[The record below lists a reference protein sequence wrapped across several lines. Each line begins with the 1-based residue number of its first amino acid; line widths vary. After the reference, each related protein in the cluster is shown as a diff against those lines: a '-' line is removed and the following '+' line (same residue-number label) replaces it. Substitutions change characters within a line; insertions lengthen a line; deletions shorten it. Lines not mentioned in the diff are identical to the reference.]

1 MNIYRLMVNEGIVYP
16 AVYKRIK
23 CNVDI
28 TTAKGLKA
36 LLKKL
41 RGSVQKDASFFISVG
56 AEGKTSAVFVITC
69 GYATNKVFSKE
80 LLTASILSQSSEF
93 IIVTFFSDKHDYDNE
108 IVKQDFSKVK
118 EAFDLLEL
126 HLIDYYTIVE
136 NVIHRITV

>member
-1 MNIYRLMVNEGIVYP
+1 MVNEGIVYP

-23 CNVDI
+23 CNTDI
-28 TTAKGLKA
+28 TTKKGLKA

-56 AEGKTSAVFVITC
+56 AEGKTSAVFIITC

-126 HLIDYYTIVE
+126 HFIDYYTIVE
-136 NVIHRITV
+136 NVIHCITI

>member
-1 MNIYRLMVNEGIVYP
+1 MNIYKLMVNEGIVYP

-23 CNVDI
+23 CNTDI
-28 TTAKGLKA
+28 TTKKGLKA

-56 AEGKTSAVFVITC
+56 AEGKTSAVFIITC

-136 NVIHRITV
+136 NVSHFITI

>member
-23 CNVDI
+23 CNTDI
-28 TTAKGLKA
+28 TTKKGLKA

-56 AEGKTSAVFVITC
+56 AEGKTSAVFIITC

-93 IIVTFFSDKHDYDNE
+93 IIVTFFNDKHDYDNE
-108 IVKQDFSKVK
+108 IVKKDFSKIK

-136 NVIHRITV
+136 NVIHCITI

>member
-1 MNIYRLMVNEGIVYP
+1 MNIYKLMVNEGIVYP

-23 CNVDI
+23 CNTDI
-28 TTAKGLKA
+28 TTKKGLKA

-56 AEGKTSAVFVITC
+56 AEGKTSAVFIITC

-136 NVIHRITV
+136 NVIHCITI

>member
-1 MNIYRLMVNEGIVYP
+1 MVNEGIVYP

-23 CNVDI
+23 CNTDI
-28 TTAKGLKA
+28 TTKKGLKA

-41 RGSVQKDASFFISVG
+41 RGSVRKDASFFISVG
-56 AEGKTSAVFVITC
+56 AEGKTSAVFIITC

-136 NVIHRITV
+136 NVIHCITI

>member
-23 CNVDI
+23 CNTDI
-28 TTAKGLKA
+28 TTKKGLKA

-41 RGSVQKDASFFISVG
+41 RGSVQKDVSFFISVG
-56 AEGKTSAVFVITC
+56 AEGKTSAVFIITC

-93 IIVTFFSDKHDYDNE
+93 IIVTFFSNKHDYDNE
-108 IVKQDFSKVK
+108 IVKKDFSKVK

-136 NVIHRITV
+136 NVIHCITI

>member
-1 MNIYRLMVNEGIVYP
+1 MVNEGIVYP

-23 CNVDI
+23 CNTDI
-28 TTAKGLKA
+28 TTKKGLKA

-56 AEGKTSAVFVITC
+56 AEGKTSAVFIITC

-93 IIVTFFSDKHDYDNE
+93 IIVTFFNDKHDYDNE
-108 IVKQDFSKVK
+108 IVKKDFSKIK

-136 NVIHRITV
+136 NVIHCITI

>member
-1 MNIYRLMVNEGIVYP
+1 MNIYKLMVNEGIVYP
-16 AVYKRIK
+16 AIYKRIK
-23 CNVDI
+23 CNTDI
-28 TTAKGLKA
+28 TTKKGLKA

-56 AEGKTSAVFVITC
+56 AEGKTSAVFIITC

-136 NVIHRITV
+136 NVIHCITI

>member
-1 MNIYRLMVNEGIVYP
+1 MVNEGIVYP

-23 CNVDI
+23 CNTDI
-28 TTAKGLKA
+28 TTKKGLKA

-56 AEGKTSAVFVITC
+56 AEGKTSAVFIITC

-93 IIVTFFSDKHDYDNE
+93 IIVTFFSNKHDYANE
-108 IVKQDFSKVK
+108 IVKKDFSKVK

-136 NVIHRITV
+136 NVIHCITI

>member
-1 MNIYRLMVNEGIVYP
+1 MNIYKLMVNEGIVYP

-23 CNVDI
+23 CNTDI
-28 TTAKGLKA
+28 TTKKGLKA

-56 AEGKTSAVFVITC
+56 AEGKTSAVFIITC

-93 IIVTFFSDKHDYDNE
+93 IIVTFFSNKHDYDNE
-108 IVKQDFSKVK
+108 IVKKDLSKVK

-136 NVIHRITV
+136 NVIHCITI

>member
-1 MNIYRLMVNEGIVYP
+1 MVNEGIVYP

-23 CNVDI
+23 CNTDI
-28 TTAKGLKA
+28 TTKKGLKA

-56 AEGKTSAVFVITC
+56 AEGKTSAVFIITC

-126 HLIDYYTIVE
+126 YLIDYYTIVE
-136 NVIHRITV
+136 NVIHCITI

>member
-1 MNIYRLMVNEGIVYP
+1 MVNEGIVYP

-23 CNVDI
+23 CNTDI
-28 TTAKGLKA
+28 TTKKSLKA

-56 AEGKTSAVFVITC
+56 AEGKTSAVFIITC

-136 NVIHRITV
+136 NVIHCITI

>member
-23 CNVDI
+23 CNTDI
-28 TTAKGLKA
+28 TTKKGLKA

-56 AEGKTSAVFVITC
+56 AEGKTSAVFIITC

-80 LLTASILSQSSEF
+80 LLTASILS
-93 IIVTFFSDKHDYDNE
+93 
-108 IVKQDFSKVK
+108 
-118 EAFDLLEL
+118 
-126 HLIDYYTIVE
+126 
-136 NVIHRITV
+136 

>member
-23 CNVDI
+23 CNTDI
-28 TTAKGLKA
+28 TTKKGLKA

-56 AEGKTSAVFVITC
+56 AEGKTSAVFIITC
-69 GYATNKVFSKE
+69 GYAINKVFSKE

-93 IIVTFFSDKHDYDNE
+93 IIVTFFSNKHDYDNE
-108 IVKQDFSKVK
+108 IVMKDFSKVK

-136 NVIHRITV
+136 NVIHCITI

>member
-1 MNIYRLMVNEGIVYP
+1 MNIYKLMVNEGIVYP

-23 CNVDI
+23 CNTDI
-28 TTAKGLKA
+28 TTKKGLKA

-56 AEGKTSAVFVITC
+56 AEGKTSAVFIITC

-93 IIVTFFSDKHDYDNE
+93 IIVTFFSNKHDYDNE
-108 IVKQDFSKVK
+108 IVMKDFSKVK

-136 NVIHRITV
+136 NVIHCITI

>member
-23 CNVDI
+23 CTTDI
-28 TTAKGLKA
+28 TTKKGLKA

-56 AEGKTSAVFVITC
+56 AEGKTSAVFIITC

-136 NVIHRITV
+136 NVIHCITI

>member
-1 MNIYRLMVNEGIVYP
+1 MVNEGIVYP

-23 CNVDI
+23 CNTDI
-28 TTAKGLKA
+28 TTKKGLKA

-56 AEGKTSAVFVITC
+56 AEGKTSAVFIITC

-93 IIVTFFSDKHDYDNE
+93 IIVTFFSDKQDYDNE

-136 NVIHRITV
+136 NVIHCITI

>member
-1 MNIYRLMVNEGIVYP
+1 MNIYKLMVNEGIVYP

-23 CNVDI
+23 CNTDI
-28 TTAKGLKA
+28 TTKKGLKA

-56 AEGKTSAVFVITC
+56 AEGKTSVVFLITC

-136 NVIHRITV
+136 NVIHCITI

>member
-1 MNIYRLMVNEGIVYP
+1 MVNEGIVYP

-23 CNVDI
+23 CNTDI
-28 TTAKGLKA
+28 TTKKGLKA

-56 AEGKTSAVFVITC
+56 AEGKTSAVFIITC

-108 IVKQDFSKVK
+108 IVKQDISKVK

-136 NVIHRITV
+136 NVIHCITI

>member
-1 MNIYRLMVNEGIVYP
+1 MNIYKLMVNEGIVYP

-23 CNVDI
+23 CNTDI
-28 TTAKGLKA
+28 TTKKGLKA

-56 AEGKTSAVFVITC
+56 AEGKTSAVFIITC

-93 IIVTFFSDKHDYDNE
+93 IIVTFFSNKHDYDNE

-136 NVIHRITV
+136 NVIHCITI

>member
-1 MNIYRLMVNEGIVYP
+1 MNIYRLMVNEGIVCP

-23 CNVDI
+23 CNTDI
-28 TTAKGLKA
+28 TTKKGLKA

-56 AEGKTSAVFVITC
+56 AEGKTSAVFIITC

-136 NVIHRITV
+136 NVIHCITI

>member
-1 MNIYRLMVNEGIVYP
+1 MVNEGIVYP

-23 CNVDI
+23 CNTDI
-28 TTAKGLKA
+28 TTKKGLKA

-56 AEGKTSAVFVITC
+56 AEGKTSAVFIITC

-93 IIVTFFSDKHDYDNE
+93 IIVTFFSNKHDYDNE
-108 IVKQDFSKVK
+108 IVKKAFSKVK

-136 NVIHRITV
+136 NVIHCITI

>member
-23 CNVDI
+23 CNTDI
-28 TTAKGLKA
+28 TTKKGLKA

-56 AEGKTSAVFVITC
+56 AEGKTSAVFIITC

-136 NVIHRITV
+136 NVIHCITI

>member
-1 MNIYRLMVNEGIVYP
+1 MNIYKLMVNEGIVYP

-23 CNVDI
+23 CNTDI
-28 TTAKGLKA
+28 TTKKGLKA

-56 AEGKTSAVFVITC
+56 AEGKTSAVFIITC

-93 IIVTFFSDKHDYDNE
+93 IIVTFFSDKHGYDNE
-108 IVKQDFSKVK
+108 IVKKDFSKVK

-136 NVIHRITV
+136 NVIHCITI

>member
-23 CNVDI
+23 CNTDI
-28 TTAKGLKA
+28 TTKKGLKA

-56 AEGKTSAVFVITC
+56 AEGKTSAVFIITC

-93 IIVTFFSDKHDYDNE
+93 IIVTFFSNKHDYANE
-108 IVKQDFSKVK
+108 IVKKDFSKVK

-136 NVIHRITV
+136 NVIHCITI

>member
-23 CNVDI
+23 CNTDI
-28 TTAKGLKA
+28 TTKKGLKA

-41 RGSVQKDASFFISVG
+41 RGCVQKDASFFITVG
-56 AEGKTSAVFVITC
+56 AEGETSAVFIITC

-93 IIVTFFSDKHDYDNE
+93 IIVTFFSNKHDYDNE
-108 IVKQDFSKVK
+108 IVKKDFSKVK

-136 NVIHRITV
+136 NVIHCITI

>member
-1 MNIYRLMVNEGIVYP
+1 MNIYKLMVNEGIVYP

-23 CNVDI
+23 CNTDI
-28 TTAKGLKA
+28 TTKKGLKS

-56 AEGKTSAVFVITC
+56 AEGKTSAVFIITC

-80 LLTASILSQSSEF
+80 LLMASILSQSSEF

-136 NVIHRITV
+136 NVIHCITI

>member
-1 MNIYRLMVNEGIVYP
+1 MNIYKLMVNEGIVYP

-23 CNVDI
+23 CNTDI
-28 TTAKGLKA
+28 TTKKGLKV

-56 AEGKTSAVFVITC
+56 AEGKTSAVFIITC

-93 IIVTFFSDKHDYDNE
+93 IIVTFFSNKHDYDNE
-108 IVKQDFSKVK
+108 IVKKDFSKVK

-136 NVIHRITV
+136 NVIHCITI

>member
-23 CNVDI
+23 CNTDI
-28 TTAKGLKA
+28 TTKKGLKA

-41 RGSVQKDASFFISVG
+41 RGSVRKDASFFISVG
-56 AEGKTSAVFVITC
+56 AEGKTSAVFIITC

-80 LLTASILSQSSEF
+80 LLTASILSKSSEF
-93 IIVTFFSDKHDYDNE
+93 IIVTFFSNKHDYDNE
-108 IVKQDFSKVK
+108 IVKKDLSKVK

-136 NVIHRITV
+136 NVIHCITI

>member
-1 MNIYRLMVNEGIVYP
+1 MNIYKLMVNEGIVYP

-23 CNVDI
+23 CNTDI
-28 TTAKGLKA
+28 TTKKGLKA

-56 AEGKTSAVFVITC
+56 AEGKTSAVFIITC
-69 GYATNKVFSKE
+69 GYATNKAFSKE

-136 NVIHRITV
+136 NVIHCITI

>member
-1 MNIYRLMVNEGIVYP
+1 MNIYKLMVNEGIVYP

-23 CNVDI
+23 CNTDI
-28 TTAKGLKA
+28 TTKKGLKA

-41 RGSVQKDASFFISVG
+41 RGSVEKDASFFISVG
-56 AEGKTSAVFVITC
+56 AEGKTSAVFIITC

-136 NVIHRITV
+136 NVIHCITI

>member
-1 MNIYRLMVNEGIVYP
+1 MNIYKLMVNEGIVYP

-23 CNVDI
+23 CNTDI
-28 TTAKGLKA
+28 TTKKGLKA

-41 RGSVQKDASFFISVG
+41 RGSVRKDASFFISVG
-56 AEGKTSAVFVITC
+56 AEGKTSAVFIITC

-136 NVIHRITV
+136 NVIHCITI

>member
-23 CNVDI
+23 CNTDI
-28 TTAKGLKA
+28 TTKKGLKA

-56 AEGKTSAVFVITC
+56 AEGKTSAVFIITC

-93 IIVTFFSDKHDYDNE
+93 IIVTFFSNKHDYDNE

-136 NVIHRITV
+136 NVIHCITI